1 MEKPK
6 MATKTK
12 ETLLIVDDI
21 PTNLKVLLTYLH
33 DLNYEVLV
41 AQNGE
46 DALEKVAY
54 AKPDLVLL
62 DVMMPKMDGFEVCR
76 RLKKDEQFRDIP
88 VIFMTAL
95 TDTVDKI
102 KGFEIGAVDYIIKP
116 IQHEEVLAR
125 VSTHLNLR
133 NLQKLLKEQNLSLER
148 KNADLVRFKETI
160 ERNNQE
166 LQKQNAKIKAF
177 SRIITHDLK
186 GTLLSLATT
195 INGLA
200 ITLNDKHLS
209 KSPNNAEP
217 ARISGLIKQTSSEMI
232 KTIDTLLLLTQSHNQ
247 ESETR
252 KYDKN

>member
-76 RLKKDEQFRDIP
+76 RLKMDDKFRDIP

-125 VSTHLNLR
+125 VTTHLNLR

-148 KNADLVRFKETI
+148 KNADLIRFKETI

-186 GTLLSLATT
+186 GTLLSLANTV
-195 INGLA
+195 NGLA
-200 ITLNDKHLS
+200 ITLNDKYLS
-209 KSPNNAEP
+209 QSPNPEP

-247 ESETR
+247 ESSSKKQGE
-252 KYDKN
+252 N